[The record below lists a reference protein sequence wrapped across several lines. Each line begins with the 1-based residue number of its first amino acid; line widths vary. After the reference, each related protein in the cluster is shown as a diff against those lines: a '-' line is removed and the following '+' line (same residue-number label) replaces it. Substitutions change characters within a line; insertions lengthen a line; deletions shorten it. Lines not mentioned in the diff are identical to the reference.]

1 MRAGV
6 CTAAAAWPPAVQRFG
21 LHVDLGDWHSKRGIW
36 LHLPRAVWSCRHGCE
51 AVAVG
56 AVDVA
61 DLTEHL
67 DEACPHVPAQF
78 HPDPVRNRRKGAP
91 R

>member
-1 MRAGV
+1 MADD
-6 CTAAAAWPPAVQRFG
+6 AWPLATEFFG
-21 LHVDLGDWHSKRGIW
+21 LAVDLGDWHSKREVW

-51 AVAVG
+51 RIAVG
-56 AVDVA
+56 AIAVA

-67 DEACPHVPAQF
+67 DEACPHAPG
-78 HPDPVRNRRKGAP
+78 PVSPIRTTRKEAP